1 MSCNGYAYTS
11 GCGMETTLTV
21 ATLIPC
27 MIGPRPLMDLCDRC
41 WSAMG
46 QTRHAC
52 CGRHYPDGSVTR
64 DQAFVAMPG
73 WEPKS

>member
-1 MSCNGYAYTS
+1 MTCNGYAYTS
-11 GCGMETTLTV
+11 GCGMEATLTV

-27 MIGPRPLMDLCDRC
+27 MIPTRPLTDLCDRC
-41 WSAMG
+41 WSAMQ

-52 CGRHYPDGSVTR
+52 CQRHYPDGSVIR
-64 DQAFVAMPG
+64 DHAFVVMPG